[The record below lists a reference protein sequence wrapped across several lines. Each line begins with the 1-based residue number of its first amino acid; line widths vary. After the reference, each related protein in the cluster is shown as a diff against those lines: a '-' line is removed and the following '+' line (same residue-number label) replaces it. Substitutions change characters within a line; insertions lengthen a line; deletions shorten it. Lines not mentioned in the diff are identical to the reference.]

1 MIGFLWPLFGG
12 AALTADVRTRRRCIG
27 RSAPKF
33 TGDGVDLCGGETALF
48 LLAAGREH
56 EDGGEKSQKE
66 GLADDIARPA
76 RRDRKSTRL
85 NSSHL
90 GISYAVFC
98 LKKKKKHR
106 YTHLV

>member
-76 RRDRKSTRL
+76 RRGSNPVRFGRSNAPRHGRL
-85 NSSHL
+85 
-90 GISYAVFC
+90 G
-98 LKKKKKHR
+98 
-106 YTHLV
+106 